1 VQLNQRL
8 GITGGPRAVA
18 ASGTASAIALVDT
31 NPLAAVARARELPTD
46 ERVSAT
52 FEIGRRWGAR
62 DAEGAYGYASA
73 LPDGRER
80 FDLLNGLFNVWADSN
95 PRRVIEIL
103 EAGVSQPV
111 RGSLVNYGIARMART
126 DPARTFAQLASMRN
140 IAARDAALKVALL
153 DWAQQDPEAAAAALA
168 TLDPPGREQELGPI
182 VGAQFARRSPER
194 ALAWAYECDGRYGD
208 TFRATLGEIGR
219 QNPQQGI
226 ELANAVEPGQRRT
239 MTIMVLGS
247 IAQADPEAATRQ
259 WQRLPAEMR
268 SDGAFQIV
276 REGVQDDAA
285 AAAETLASRVT
296 LPPEV
301 YDDIR
306 TLLDGR
312 EPERRP
318 RSTERQLRLQ

>member
-1 VQLNQRL
+1 
-8 GITGGPRAVA
+8 
-18 ASGTASAIALVDT
+18 
-31 NPLAAVARARELPTD
+31 
-46 ERVSAT
+46 
-52 FEIGRRWGAR
+52 
-62 DAEGAYGYASA
+62 
-73 LPDGRER
+73 
-80 FDLLNGLFNVWADSN
+80 
-95 PRRVIEIL
+95 
-103 EAGVSQPV
+103 V

-182 VGAQFARRSPER
+182 VGAEFARRSPDR
-194 ALAWAYECDGRYGD
+194 ALAWAYERDGRYGD